1 VRTVFS
7 SNNTA
12 ARAHIDVIAPLPGG
26 GGAVIDTLETNITLG
41 SSPAEGGL
49 GRTEDGCFVTLS
61 GYGVPEGVQDPER
74 VATAPRI
81 TLVFNSSGAVL
92 TTTDYAAA
100 ATMDRRNASSVRA
113 ALTLQLPQPPRP
125 GRALQRPGP
134 GPGPRPPS
142 PPPPQIVLTTS
153 AGVFRPQPAGS
164 ARNASGAVV
173 GGGGGPPLPPNLP
186 LYFPLQ
192 AYGAVVH
199 RSAAF
204 ASIYQ
209 GGQGGGGIYEVPL
222 SLSPPSMPR
231 QAVALPLAPSPR
243 GGLAGPTEIVFID
256 DARMLVAHA
265 SLGALLVTASG
276 TAPDGAGGF
285 RATGWAVSAAAAPP
299 GGGGIA
305 HVGIDTSRAG
315 VSPHALFA
323 VTAPRPGPRG
333 NTSLVY
339 RVVWNNDTSVA
350 LRSFIESDPGQV
362 YRGVAGVPRCVPLPA
377 PTAFPRPVPPVPSP
391 SPGGG
396 GAAAAGAA
404 GVFTPDTP
412 GGIG

>member
-1 VRTVFS
+1 MVRTAFF

-12 ARAHIDVIAPLPGG
+12 ARAFIDVIAPLPGG
-26 GGAVIDTLETNITLG
+26 GGAVIDTLDTNITLG

-49 GRTEDGCFVTLS
+49 GRSEDGCYVTLS

-92 TTTDYAAA
+92 TTADYAAA
-100 ATMDRRNASSVRA
+100 ATIDRRNASSVRA
-113 ALTLQLPQPPRP
+113 ALTLQLPQPPRS
-125 GRALQRPGP
+125 GRALQGP

-142 PPPPQIVLTTS
+142 PPPPQIVLATS
-153 AGVFRPQPAGS
+153 VGVFRPQPAGS
-164 ARNASGAVV
+164 TRNASGAVV
-173 GGGGGPPLPPNLP
+173 SGGGGPAAPSPPNLP

-192 AYGAVVH
+192 VYGAVVH
-199 RSAAF
+199 RRSVF
-204 ASIYQ
+204 ASIY
-209 GGQGGGGIYEVPL
+209 QGGGGIYEVPL
-222 SLSPPSMPR
+222 PLSPPPMPR

-243 GGLAGPTEIVFID
+243 GITGPTEIVFID
-256 DARMLVAHA
+256 DVRMLVAHA
-265 SLGALLVTASG
+265 SLGALLVTANG

-285 RATGWAVSAAAAPP
+285 RATGWAVRGAAAPP

-305 HVGIDTSRAG
+305 HVGIDTSMAG
-315 VSPHALFA
+315 ASPHALFA
-323 VTAPRPGPRG
+323 VTAPKPGPRG

-339 RVVWNNDTSVA
+339 RVGLGPNSSVA

-377 PTAFPRPVPPVPSP
+377 PTAFPPPAPPLPSRP
-391 SPGGG
+391 PGGG